1 VAGHADLRYLETLID
16 RPGWLILTRFLPIF
30 ITVKNHNI
38 IFNRKKFK
46 PFRTSL
52 RNGSTSAEATLW
64 GILKSKKLDGRKF
77 RRQHGIGNYIVDF
90 CYPSER
96 LVIELDGDQHGDY
109 EQIEKDKKRDKY
121 LEGLGFTVLRFE
133 NKFAFR
139 DQDYITEEIRKIFN
153 KVDKLTTPAGD
164 KAL

>member
-1 VAGHADLRYLETLID
+1 VVDCC
-16 RPGWLILTRFLPIF
+16 
-30 ITVKNHNI
+30 
-38 IFNRKKFK
+38 
-46 PFRTSL
+46 
-52 RNGSTSAEATLW
+52 
-64 GILKSKKLDGRKF
+64 DGRKF

-90 CYPSER
+90 CCPSEK

-133 NKFAFR
+133 NKFVFR

-153 KVDKLTTPAGD
+153 KGD
-164 KAL
+164 KSSRKGEFHP

>member
-1 VAGHADLRYLETLID
+1 MLISGYFMQLID

-38 IFNRKKFK
+38 LNRKKFK
-46 PFRTSL
+46 SFRRSL
-52 RNGSTSAEATLW
+52 RNRSTSAEATLW

-77 RRQHGIGNYIVDF
+77 RRQHGIGYYIVDF
-90 CYPSER
+90 CCPSEK
-96 LVIELDGDQHGDY
+96 LVIELDGDQHGDH

-133 NKFAFR
+133 NKFVFR

-153 KVDKLTTPAGD
+153 RDDKLTTPAGD
-164 KAL
+164 KAM